1 MKKLPLLILAILAL
15 GALSALAAGRQRQA
29 GTETEDTRKADY
41 IYLEALRAK
50 SQSNHDAAFALL
62 QRAHELNP
70 ADREIG
76 VELSTYL
83 LSLSQT
89 DSALLTSSM
98 TLLRDYCEANPTDIY
113 YGGRYA
119 MLNEQLLNRDEA
131 LRTWK
136 RLHTLYP
143 DRLEVTYRYAGALAQ
158 GGTQADRDKAI
169 AVYDS
174 VEIAEGKSIPLSSK
188 KIQLYYSLQDTASI
202 LAEADRLRSSAPRNV
217 DFQVFSGDIY
227 SMFGLNDQAKQF
239 YDSACILDP
248 SSGLAYYSRAQ
259 FYHTLGDSAAFN
271 REVFQALEQ
280 KNLNVETK
288 LVILRSYI
296 QEMFNDST
304 NFPQIGQLFDV
315 LIDQH
320 PHEHDIHDLYSRYLI
335 VTKDYSKAAEQT
347 ERALDLDPADSEG
360 WEMLTSLYLQVDRL
374 DDARQAIKRSLR
386 YYPDNSRQYL
396 VLGSIYDQEG
406 QRDKAAAEYR
416 HALSLTDS
424 TDVSQLSRIYGAMG
438 DNLYA
443 SEQADSAFVY
453 YQKSLLYD
461 PDNTLAL
468 NNCAYYLAC
477 EGRDLDRALEMIEK
491 AVGAEPENATSM
503 DTYAWVLF
511 KRKDYAKAREII
523 DRTLSLTDERSE
535 EILEHAGDI
544 YFMDGDP
551 DGALRFWKE
560 ALELAPDNQL
570 LAKKVKHKTYFFK

>member
-158 GGTQADRDKAI
+158 GGSQADRDKAI

-202 LAEADRLRSSAPRNV
+202 LAEADRLRLSAPRNV

-227 SMFGLNDQAKQF
+227 SMFSLNDQAKQF

>member
-15 GALSALAAGRQRQA
+15 GALSAIAAGRQRQA
-29 GTETEDTRKADY
+29 GSETEDTRKADY

-62 QRAHELNP
+62 RRAHELNP

-570 LAKKVKHKTYFFK
+570 LAKKVEHKTYFFK

>member
-15 GALSALAAGRQRQA
+15 GALSAIAAGRQRQA
-29 GTETEDTRKADY
+29 GSETEDTRKADY

-62 QRAHELNP
+62 RRAHELNP

-158 GGTQADRDKAI
+158 GGSQADRDKAI

-202 LAEADRLRSSAPRNV
+202 LAEADRLRLSAPRNV

-227 SMFGLNDQAKQF
+227 SMFSLNDQAKQF

-443 SEQADSAFVY
+443 KPTAHSSTIRNRSSTTPTTPSPSTTAPTTSPA
-453 YQKSLLYD
+453 
-461 PDNTLAL
+461 
-468 NNCAYYLAC
+468 
-477 EGRDLDRALEMIEK
+477 RA
-491 AVGAEPENATSM
+491 ATS
-503 DTYAWVLF
+503 T
-511 KRKDYAKAREII
+511 
-523 DRTLSLTDERSE
+523 
-535 EILEHAGDI
+535 
-544 YFMDGDP
+544 
-551 DGALRFWKE
+551 
-560 ALELAPDNQL
+560 APL
-570 LAKKVKHKTYFFK
+570 K

>member
-15 GALSALAAGRQRQA
+15 GALSAIAAGRQRQA
-29 GTETEDTRKADY
+29 GSETEDTRKADY

-62 QRAHELNP
+62 RRAHELNP

-202 LAEADRLRSSAPRNV
+202 LAEADRLRLSAPRNV

-227 SMFGLNDQAKQF
+227 SMFSLNDQAKQF

-406 QRDKAAAEYR
+406 QRDKATAEYR

>member
-98 TLLRDYCEANPTDIY
+98 ALLRDYCEANPTDIY

-202 LAEADRLRSSAPRNV
+202 LAEADRLRNSAPRNV

-406 QRDKAAAEYR
+406 QRDKATAEYR

-544 YFMDGDP
+544 YFMEGDP

>member
-202 LAEADRLRSSAPRNV
+202 LAEADRLRNSAPRNV

-280 KNLNVETK
+280 KNLDVETK

-360 WEMLTSLYLQVDRL
+360 WGMLTSLYLQVDRL

>member
-98 TLLRDYCEANPTDIY
+98 ALLRDYCEANPTDIY

-202 LAEADRLRSSAPRNV
+202 LAEADRLRNSAPRNV

-406 QRDKAAAEYR
+406 QRDKATAEYR

-468 NNCAYYLAC
+468 NHCAYYLAC

>member
-98 TLLRDYCEANPTDIY
+98 ALLRDYCEANPTDIY

-202 LAEADRLRSSAPRNV
+202 LAEADRLRNSAPRNV

-347 ERALDLDPADSEG
+347 ERALDLDPADNEG

-406 QRDKAAAEYR
+406 QRDKATAEYR

>member
-15 GALSALAAGRQRQA
+15 GALSAIAAGRQRQA
-29 GTETEDTRKADY
+29 GSETEDTRKADY

-62 QRAHELNP
+62 RRAHELNP

-98 TLLRDYCEANPTDIY
+98 ALLRDYCEANPTDIY

-158 GGTQADRDKAI
+158 GGSQADRDKAI

-202 LAEADRLRSSAPRNV
+202 LAEADRLRLSAPRNV

-227 SMFGLNDQAKQF
+227 SMFSLNDQAKQF

>member
-98 TLLRDYCEANPTDIY
+98 ALLRDYCEANPTDIY

-202 LAEADRLRSSAPRNV
+202 LAEADRLRNSAPRNV

-406 QRDKAAAEYR
+406 QRDKATAEYR

-453 YQKSLLYD
+453 YLKSLLYD

>member
-15 GALSALAAGRQRQA
+15 GALSAIAAGRQRQA
-29 GTETEDTRKADY
+29 GSETEDTRKADY

-227 SMFGLNDQAKQF
+227 SMFSLNDQAKQF

-280 KNLNVETK
+280 KNLDVETK

-296 QEMFNDST
+296 QEMFNDSA
-304 NFPQIGQLFDV
+304 NFPRIGQLFDV

-320 PHEHDIHDLYSRYLI
+320 PHEHDIHDLYSRYFI

-374 DDARQAIKRSLR
+374 DDARKAIKRSLR

-443 SEQADSAFVY
+443 REQADSAFVY

-570 LAKKVKHKTYFFK
+570 LAKKAKHKTYFFK

>member
-15 GALSALAAGRQRQA
+15 GALSAIAAGRQRQA
-29 GTETEDTRKADY
+29 GSETEDTRKADY

-62 QRAHELNP
+62 RRAHELNP

-202 LAEADRLRSSAPRNV
+202 LAEADRLRLSAPRNV

-406 QRDKAAAEYR
+406 QRDKATAEYR

>member
-15 GALSALAAGRQRQA
+15 GALSAIAAGRQRQA
-29 GTETEDTRKADY
+29 GSETEDTRKADY

-62 QRAHELNP
+62 RRAHELNP

-158 GGTQADRDKAI
+158 GGSQADRDKAI

-202 LAEADRLRSSAPRNV
+202 LAEADRLRLSAPRNV

-374 DDARQAIKRSLR
+374 DDARKAIKRSLR

>member
-98 TLLRDYCEANPTDIY
+98 ALLRDYCEANPTDIY

-202 LAEADRLRSSAPRNV
+202 LAEADRLRNSAPRNV

-406 QRDKAAAEYR
+406 QRDKATAEYR

-523 DRTLSLTDERSE
+523 DRTLSLSDERSE

>member
-1 MKKLPLLILAILAL
+1 
-15 GALSALAAGRQRQA
+15 
-29 GTETEDTRKADY
+29 
-41 IYLEALRAK
+41 
-50 SQSNHDAAFALL
+50 
-62 QRAHELNP
+62 
-70 ADREIG
+70 
-76 VELSTYL
+76 
-83 LSLSQT
+83 
-89 DSALLTSSM
+89 
-98 TLLRDYCEANPTDIY
+98 TDIY

-202 LAEADRLRSSAPRNV
+202 LAEADRLRNSAPRNV

-443 SEQADSAFVY
+443 REQADSAFVY

-523 DRTLSLTDERSE
+523 DRTLSLSDERSE

>member
-98 TLLRDYCEANPTDIY
+98 ALLRDYCEANPTDIY

-202 LAEADRLRSSAPRNV
+202 LAEADRLRNSAPRNV

-280 KNLNVETK
+280 KNLDVETK

-335 VTKDYSKAAEQT
+335 VTKDYAKAAEQT

-443 SEQADSAFVY
+443 REQADSAFVY

-523 DRTLSLTDERSE
+523 DRTLSLSDERSE

-560 ALELAPDNQL
+560 ALELDPDNPL

>member
-15 GALSALAAGRQRQA
+15 GALSAIAAGRQRQA
-29 GTETEDTRKADY
+29 GSETEDTRKADY

-62 QRAHELNP
+62 RRAHELNP

-202 LAEADRLRSSAPRNV
+202 LAEADRLRLSAPRNV

>member
-98 TLLRDYCEANPTDIY
+98 ALLRDYCEANPTDIY

-202 LAEADRLRSSAPRNV
+202 LAEADRLRNSAPRNV

-280 KNLNVETK
+280 KNLDVETK

-335 VTKDYSKAAEQT
+335 VTKDYAKAAEQT

-443 SEQADSAFVY
+443 REQADSAFVY

-523 DRTLSLTDERSE
+523 DRTLSLSDERSE

>member
-98 TLLRDYCEANPTDIY
+98 ALLRDYCEANPTDIY

-158 GGTQADRDKAI
+158 GGSQADRDKAI

-202 LAEADRLRSSAPRNV
+202 LAEADRLRNSAPRNV

-280 KNLNVETK
+280 KNLDVETK

-335 VTKDYSKAAEQT
+335 VTKDYAKAAEQT

-360 WEMLTSLYLQVDRL
+360 WEMLTSLYLQIDRL

-443 SEQADSAFVY
+443 REQADSAFVY

-523 DRTLSLTDERSE
+523 DRTLSLSDERSE

>member
-98 TLLRDYCEANPTDIY
+98 ALLRDYCEANPTDIY

-158 GGTQADRDKAI
+158 GGTQANRDKAI

-202 LAEADRLRSSAPRNV
+202 LAEADRLRNSAPRNV

-406 QRDKAAAEYR
+406 QRDKATAEYR

>member
-98 TLLRDYCEANPTDIY
+98 ALLRDYCEANPTDIY

-202 LAEADRLRSSAPRNV
+202 LAEADRLRNSAPRNV

-227 SMFGLNDQAKQF
+227 SMFGLNDQAKQL

-406 QRDKAAAEYR
+406 QRDKATAEYR

>member
-15 GALSALAAGRQRQA
+15 GALSAIAAGRQRQA
-29 GTETEDTRKADY
+29 GSETEDTRKADY

-62 QRAHELNP
+62 RRAHELNP

-202 LAEADRLRSSAPRNV
+202 LAEADRLRLSAPRNV

-443 SEQADSAFVY
+443 REQADSAFVY